1 MPRPAPRKRIIKKA
15 VIKPKDGRRTTSRK
29 DVPARAEV
37 IRTQARREDVAPRD
51 VGAKPGLYRCTNCSA
66 IYHDKHWHSAALLLM
81 PGSPLMHAEFADAL
95 CEECTLEKNRASR
108 AIPHSGEVVIEGTF
122 TPTEHY
128 DLLNLVRNVGHRAM
142 ARDPEDRIIRIE
154 EQDGRIHIY
163 TSENQLAVS
172 IGKQVDH
179 SHKGGELEITWS
191 KTDKPVR
198 VVWTKGAR

>member
-1 MPRPAPRKRIIKKA
+1 M
-15 VIKPKDGRRTTSRK
+15 TSRK
-29 DVPARAEV
+29 DISERETGV
-37 IRTQARREDVAPRD
+37 RTQARREDVAPRD
-51 VGAKPGLYRCTNCSA
+51 VGAMSGLYRCTNCRA
-66 IYHDKHWHSAALLLM
+66 IYHDKHWHSATLLLV
-81 PGSPLMHAEFADAL
+81 PDSPLARAEFADAL

-108 AIPHSGEVVIEGTF
+108 AIPHSGEVVIDGTF
-122 TPTEHY
+122 TPAEHY

-142 ARDPEDRIIRIE
+142 DRDPEDRIIRID

-172 IGKQVDH
+172 IGKQVDR

-198 VVWTKGAR
+198 VVWTRGAR